1 MNKRPRD
8 LGAPQFGGR
17 DSRFRHPS
25 LCPRDCGDTSR
36 GLANNPVVP
45 EPLMGCAIFIR
56 SHRDEL
62 SFAVVRTGFGPP
74 NPCPVRSYRA
84 SSSRMGISRGCAG
97 HRFRNRLP
105 SVLHRMQ
112 ISSVTR
118 PLPRLSSRRVNAP
131 APSVAPPWRRF
142 FPPKLAR
149 IYDDTL
155 YWVWPL
161 RDYCRAS
168 RLRGLLK
175 LPQLLTGQPG
185 VADRPPAGPNDVTRA
200 LNLRADQ
207 LVLLAITAAPPPF
220 ELKRRALVLT
230 SLQRREDGK

>member
-25 LCPRDCGDTSR
+25 LCPRDCVDTSR

-56 SHRDEL
+56 SDGDEL

-74 NPCPVRSYRA
+74 NPARSAHIGR
-84 SSSRMGISRGCAG
+84 RVHEMGISRGCAG

-131 APSVAPPWRRF
+131 APSVAPPGGGFSLRNSRG
-142 FPPKLAR
+142 FPMTR
-149 IYDDTL
+149 STGF
-155 YWVWPL
+155 
-161 RDYCRAS
+161 
-168 RLRGLLK
+168 GLF
-175 LPQLLTGQPG
+175 
-185 VADRPPAGPNDVTRA
+185 AIIAA
-200 LNLRADQ
+200 
-207 LVLLAITAAPPPF
+207 LLAYVA
-220 ELKRRALVLT
+220 
-230 SLQRREDGK
+230 SLSFLSS